1 MNNRIGFKSRLFV
14 GVVLAGSLA
23 LSCAGPNKLAQ
34 QSEKAY
40 SQGELEK
47 AYQKAAHALRKDPEN
62 QRARAAMT
70 QVSTR
75 LMNERT
81 VEIRGLAARDTVAAA
96 KRSLELDRFRDE
108 LAGYHIVLPPD
119 PDFDRDEAA
128 IRLGAAGIVYAQ
140 AVEDLE
146 GGAPKRAYDEFQG
159 AQEFAP
165 RYRDVARRIQEAYD
179 DALPR
184 VAFFPFA
191 NETDLAALS
200 KGFADRAYAELLRRT
215 KSSDFRFTELLPR
228 ERVYQAVPI
237 DMLDHVRPRQA
248 ARIGRDLGVD
258 RVIVGRFYGMRS
270 NTDTG
275 KFTQTVYHKIADK
288 DSSGATRER
297 YVERTIDV
305 LTRDRDL
312 SVGYEYSV
320 VDVQDGAVITGNSGT
335 LHASA
340 HAVYTSGPVGGDNDD
355 YCLVP
360 PDVKRQDP
368 ERANRVEAEWGNRC
382 GDWKLTDLIARSRKE
397 RSRGYESRYQDDW
410 VLRSNGRAVFLGD
423 VPSEGELVKLAFGQ
437 VWEPLAHTLKELD
450 QSEPSASQG
459 PEPREGPGTRP

>member
-1 MNNRIGFKSRLFV
+1 MTRRIGFQSRLVV
-14 GVVLAGSLA
+14 GLVVVGLLAV
-23 LSCAGPNKLAQ
+23 SCAGSNKLAQ

-40 SQGELEK
+40 GQGELEK
-47 AYQKAAHALRKDPEN
+47 AYQKAARALRKDPEN
-62 QRARAAMT
+62 QRARAAMV

-75 LMNERT
+75 LMDERMT
-81 VEIRGLAARDTVAAA
+81 EIRGLAARDTVAAA
-96 KRSLELDRFRDE
+96 KRSLDLDRFRDE

-119 PDFDRDEAA
+119 PGFDRDEMA
-128 IRLGAAGIVYAQ
+128 IRQGAAGIVYAQ

-146 GGAPKRAYDEFQG
+146 GGSPKRAYDEFQG
-159 AQEFAP
+159 AREFAP

-179 DALPR
+179 DALPH

-191 NETDLAALS
+191 NETDLGALS

-215 KSSDFRFTELLPR
+215 TSSDFRFTELMPR

-237 DMLDHVRPRQA
+237 DLLDHVRPRQA
-248 ARIGRDLGVD
+248 ARIGRELGAD
-258 RVIVGRFYGMRS
+258 RVIVGRFYGMRT

-275 KFTQTVYHKIADK
+275 KFTQTVYRKVADK

-297 YVERTIDV
+297 YVEQTIDV

-340 HAVYTSGPVGGDNDD
+340 HAVYTSGPVGGANDD

-368 ERANRVEAEWGNRC
+368 ERAKRIEAEWGDRC
-382 GDWKLTDLIARSRKE
+382 GDWKLTDLVQRSRKE

-410 VLRSNGRAVFLGD
+410 ALRSNGRAIFLGD
-423 VPSEGELVKLAFGQ
+423 VPSEGDLVKLAFGQ

-450 QSEPSASQG
+450 QSEPRATQP
-459 PEPREGPGTRP
+459 PEPREDDSERR

>member
-1 MNNRIGFKSRLFV
+1 MNDRTGFKSRLFV
-14 GVVLAGSLA
+14 GLFIASSLA
-23 LSCAGPNKLAQ
+23 VSCAGPNKLAQ

-40 SQGELEK
+40 GQGELEK

-75 LMNERT
+75 LMDERMA
-81 VEIRGLAARDTVAAA
+81 EIRGLAARDTVQAA
-96 KRSLELDRFRDE
+96 KRSLTLDRFRDE
-108 LAGYHIVLPPD
+108 LASYHIVLPPD
-119 PDFDRDEAA
+119 AGFDRDEAA

-165 RYRDVARRIQEAYD
+165 RYRDVARRIREAYD

-191 NETDLAALS
+191 NETDLGALS
-200 KGFADRAYAELLRRT
+200 KGFADHAYAELLRRT
-215 KSSDFRFTELLPR
+215 QSSDFRFTELVPR

-237 DMLDHVRPRQA
+237 ALLDRVRPRQA

-258 RVIVGRFYGMRS
+258 RVIVGRFYGMRT
-270 NTDTG
+270 NTNTG
-275 KFTQTVYHKIADK
+275 TFTQTVYRKTADK

-320 VDVQDGAVITGNSGT
+320 VNVQDGAVVTGNSGT

-340 HAVYTSGPVGGDNDD
+340 HAVYTLSPVGGDHDE
-355 YCLVP
+355 YCLMP
-360 PDVKRQDP
+360 PDMRSQDP
-368 ERANRVEAEWGNRC
+368 ERAKRIEAEWGDRC
-382 GDWKLTDLIARSRKE
+382 GDWKLSDLIARSRKE
-397 RSRGYESRYQDDW
+397 RSRGYESRYQNDW
-410 VLRSNGRAVFLGD
+410 VLQSDKRAVFLGD
-423 VPSEGELVKLAFGQ
+423 VPSEEELVELAFGQ
-437 VWEPLAHTLKELD
+437 VWEPLTRTLRELD
-450 QSEPSASQG
+450 RS
-459 PEPREGPGTRP
+459 EPRETQGPDPR